1 MARKP
6 DGGIFAAIILI
17 LVGVLALL
25 GRVLPFNAGQ
35 LFTTYLFLAIGLPL
49 IAAGIYTREAGW
61 FVPGGI
67 LTGLA
72 AGFALLVGPL
82 TGIVPIENGGA
93 AFLFGLA
100 GGFALITLLSVIFT
114 REHHWW
120 ALIPA
125 AIIAFVGLGI
135 VYGGVFW
142 ETLDWLQWVWPV
154 ALILLG
160 IKILWHVRRGS
171 VTPDEE
177 NPPVEKHA

>member
-1 MARKP
+1 MSRKL

-25 GRVLPFNAGQ
+25 GRVLPFNAAQ

-49 IAAGIYTREAGW
+49 IAGGIYTREAGW
-61 FVPGGI
+61 FIPGGI

-72 AGFALLVGPL
+72 AGFALLIGPL
-82 TGIVPIENGGA
+82 TGIVPVDNGGA
-93 AFLFGLA
+93 AFLFSLA

-114 REHHWW
+114 QGHHWW

-125 AIIAFVGLGI
+125 TILGFVGLAVARGGI
-135 VYGGVFW
+135 FW
-142 ETLDWLQWVWPV
+142 EAVDWLQWIWPV

-160 IKILWHVRRGS
+160 IKVLWHVRRGS
-171 VTPDEE
+171 VAPEDD